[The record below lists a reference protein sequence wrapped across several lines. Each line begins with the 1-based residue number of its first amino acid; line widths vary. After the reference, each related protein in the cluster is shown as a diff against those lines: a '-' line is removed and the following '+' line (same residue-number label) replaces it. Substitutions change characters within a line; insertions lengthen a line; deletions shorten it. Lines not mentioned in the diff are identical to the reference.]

1 MYILALCV
9 IIMYKVA
16 DISGMSGLVWGGL
29 TLVVSLALS
38 PIIPIMLFA
47 APLACVLVYI
57 PLLYFSIKQGP
68 Q

>member
-9 IIMYKVA
+9 IIMYKIA
-16 DISGMSGLVWGGL
+16 DISNMRGWLWGGI
-29 TLVVSLALS
+29 TLLVALGLNVV
-38 PIIPIMLFA
+38 IPITLFA

-57 PLLYFSIKQGP
+57 PLLYFSVKQGP

>member
-16 DISGMSGLVWGGL
+16 DISNMSGFVWGGI
-29 TLVVSLALS
+29 TLIVALALNVV
-38 PIIPIMLFA
+38 IPITLFA

>member
-16 DISGMSGLVWGGL
+16 DISNMSGLLWGGI
-29 TLVVSLALS
+29 TLITAFALNLV
-38 PIIPIMLFA
+38 IPIMLFA
-47 APLACVLVYI
+47 APLACILVYI
-57 PLLYFSIKQGP
+57 PLLYFSLKQGP